1 MEVCSMIS
9 KSEAPRYAI
18 LLVGII
24 LLAFTFLNAY
34 WFLQKDFSIISTSGL
49 VDLFGEALGPLIE
62 ACIRIMYL
70 GIMGWIGSI
79 VTIRGVQLL
88 TSPKWKATPEVKAEP
103 VPKVKSVTKKSS
115 VARQPS
121 TKAKGK
127 KNK

>member
-1 MEVCSMIS
+1 MVSKFEVP
-9 KSEAPRYAI
+9 KYAV
-18 LLVGII
+18 LLVGVI

-34 WFLQKDFSIISTSGL
+34 WFLQEDFSIITTSGL

-62 ACIRIMYL
+62 ACIRAIYL

-79 VTIRGVQLL
+79 ITIRGVQLL
-88 TSPKWKATPEVKAEP
+88 TSPKWKATPEAKAER
-103 VPKVKSVTKKSS
+103 VPEAKSVTKKSS

-121 TKAKGK
+121 TRVKGK

>member
-1 MEVCSMIS
+1 MVNKFEV
-9 KSEAPRYAI
+9 PRYAV
-18 LLVGII
+18 LLVGVI

-34 WFLQKDFSIISTSGL
+34 WFLQEDFSIITTSGL

-79 VTIRGVQLL
+79 ITIRGVQLL
-88 TSPKWKATPEVKAEP
+88 TSPKWKATPEAKAEP
-103 VPKVKSVTKKSS
+103 VPKVKSVTKKSG
-115 VARQPS
+115 VTRQPS
-121 TKAKGK
+121 TKVKGK

>member
-1 MEVCSMIS
+1 MLFYAGRFSLMID
-9 KSEAPRYAI
+9 KSEVPRFAV

-34 WFLQKDFSIISTSGL
+34 WFLREDFSIISTSGI

-62 ACIRIMYL
+62 ACIRAIYL

-79 VTIRGVQLL
+79 ITIRGVQLL
-88 TSPKWKATPEVKAEP
+88 TSPKRETTPEVKP
-103 VPKVKSVTKKSS
+103 VAKKSG

-121 TKAKGK
+121 TKVKGK
-127 KNK
+127 KDK

>member
-1 MEVCSMIS
+1 MIS
-9 KSEAPRYAI
+9 KSEAPRYAV

-34 WFLQKDFSIISTSGL
+34 WFLQEDFSIIFTSGL

-88 TSPKWKATPEVKAEP
+88 TSPKWKAPPEVKEEQ
-103 VPKVKSVTKKSS
+103 VPKVKPVTKKSS
-115 VARQPS
+115 VTRQSS

>member
-1 MEVCSMIS
+1 MVSKFEV
-9 KSEAPRYAI
+9 PRYAI
-18 LLVGII
+18 LVVGVI
-24 LLAFTFLNAY
+24 LLGFTFLNAY
-34 WFLQKDFSIISTSGL
+34 WFLQQDFSIISTSGI

-79 VTIRGVQLL
+79 ITIRGVQLL
-88 TSPKWKATPEVKAEP
+88 TSPKWKAPPEVKAER
-103 VPKVKSVTKKSS
+103 VPEVKSVTKKSG

-121 TKAKGK
+121 TKVKGK

>member
-1 MEVCSMIS
+1 MIN
-9 KSEAPRYAI
+9 KFEIPRYAV

-34 WFLQKDFSIISTSGL
+34 WFLQEDFSIIYTSGL
-49 VDLFGEALGPLIE
+49 ADLFGEALGPLIE

-88 TSPKWKATPEVKAEP
+88 TSPKWKAPPEVKEER
-103 VPKVKSVTKKSS
+103 VPEVKSVTRKSG

-121 TKAKGK
+121 TKVKGK

>member
-1 MEVCSMIS
+1 MTTKFEI
-9 KSEAPRYAI
+9 PRYAV

-34 WFLQKDFSIISTSGL
+34 WFLQEDFSIIYTSGL
-49 VDLFGEALGPLIE
+49 TDLFGEALGPLIE

-88 TSPKWKATPEVKAEP
+88 TSPKWKASPEVKEER
-103 VPKVKSVTKKSS
+103 VPEVKSVTKKSG

-121 TKAKGK
+121 TKVKGK